1 MSDFLMFDFP
11 HFYQRIAKELPNDCK
26 ICEVGVADGDSAL
39 FLAQE
44 LNRLG
49 KKFKLYMVDN
59 MDYGKYLQMKT
70 IYQNIIKSELAG
82 VITIESEPAMDG
94 WDFNPWVGNLYVAED
109 FRNQGV
115 GNYLLEMALVKLKEL
130 KYEKAYIWTDAS
142 NEDYYTRRL
151 WTAVAGS
158 ELGERRILVFEKTL

>member
-1 MSDFLMFDFP
+1 MRLTFEPLQDDPRTIYIVASWNQAYWGSQYPDIFGGDDFQAEFEAHAKNTEGLP
-11 HFYQRIAKELPNDCK
+11 RTYIAKLNG
-26 ICEVGVADGDSAL
+26 EV
-39 FLAQE
+39 
-44 LNRLG
+44 
-49 KKFKLYMVDN
+49 
-59 MDYGKYLQMKT
+59 
-70 IYQNIIKSELAG
+70 AG

-94 WDFNPWVGNLYVAED
+94 WDFNPWVSNLYVSEEA
-109 FRNQGV
+109 RNQGV
-115 GNYLLEMALVKLKEL
+115 GNYLLEMALIKLKEL

>member
-1 MSDFLMFDFP
+1 MRLSFEPLTDDPRTIYIVASWNQAYWGSQYPDIFDGDDFQSEFEAHAKNTEGLP
-11 HFYQRIAKELPNDCK
+11 RTYIAKLNG
-26 ICEVGVADGDSAL
+26 EV
-39 FLAQE
+39 
-44 LNRLG
+44 
-49 KKFKLYMVDN
+49 
-59 MDYGKYLQMKT
+59 
-70 IYQNIIKSELAG
+70 AG

-94 WDFNPWVGNLYVAED
+94 WDFNPWVSNLYVSED
-109 FRNQGV
+109 ARDQGV

>member
-1 MSDFLMFDFP
+1 M
-11 HFYQRIAKELPNDCK
+11 
-26 ICEVGVADGDSAL
+26 
-39 FLAQE
+39 
-44 LNRLG
+44 RLT
-49 KKFKLYMVDN
+49 FEP
-59 MDYGKYLQMKT
+59 LQDDPKT
-70 IYQNIIKSELAG
+70 IYIVASWNQAYWGTQYPDIFDGDDFQSEFEAHAKNTEGLPRTYIAKLNGELAG

-94 WDFNPWVGNLYVAED
+94 WDFNPWVSNLYVAED